1 MGKDS
6 LLESTSKKKA
16 TAKADKEKPAKKAA
30 AKKTTSKKTAA
41 KAKKTA
47 AKKAAGPAKK
57 TAAKKATAPKATA
70 AKARKPA
77 KKAPAPRK
85 PAAKKLTRKELLWK
99 KFEPLSAAARYTPAA
114 KSQPPAVPD
123 PPSFF
128 SGMSES
134 DAKKAREVLKRKFDW
149 AEIKAAGE
157 KYAAEMAAKAE
168 AEAKRKAEEEAKRKA
183 EEEAKRKAEEEAKRK
198 AEEETKRKAEEE
210 AKRKAE
216 EETKRK
222 AQEEAKRKAEEEAK
236 RKAEE
241 ETKRKAEEEAKRKAE
256 EETKR
261 KAQEEAKRKAEEEAK
276 RKAEEE
282 AKRKAE
288 EQMTPPPAETGAD
301 AGKGFNP
308 MKMGIIGFCA
318 IIALLIFSSYSNT
331 KSYYITEKDGAV
343 EIWRG
348 IFAPMGKTRLMI
360 LPGIQM
366 PPEVKKTYGWQDAYR
381 LMYQYYIEKADAT
394 LAVPGIPDTAALTQ
408 DLEKAISY
416 APDREMRDAARTR
429 LVSIHMQT
437 LIQKAQAAMNRG
449 TVESAEEAIGFLKEA
464 ARYDLSDA
472 EAEMVQRKIEEAGG
486 VLADREMAKAAA
498 EKAAAETKALEAE
511 AQSLKEASQSE
522 PPAAAE
528 EAGH

>member
-16 TAKADKEKPAKKAA
+16 AAKGDKEKPAKKKAA
-30 AKKTTSKKTAA
+30 AKKATSSKTTA
-41 KAKKTA
+41 KAKKAA
-47 AKKAAGPAKK
+47 AKKAAGNKKSDSPANKK
-57 TAAKKATAPKATA
+57 AAKKVAAPKAA
-70 AKARKPA
+70 AKATKPA
-77 KKAPAPRK
+77 KKAPAPKK

-99 KFEPLSAAARYTPAA
+99 KFEPLAAAARYAPPTKA
-114 KSQPPAVPD
+114 KSATVAD
-123 PPSFF
+123 APSFF
-128 SGMSES
+128 SGMSDGE
-134 DAKKAREVLKRKFDW
+134 AKKAREYLKRKFDW
-149 AEIKAAGE
+149 AEIQAAGK

-198 AEEETKRKAEEE
+198 AEEE

-216 EETKRK
+216 
-222 AQEEAKRKAEEEAK
+222 
-236 RKAEE
+236 
-241 ETKRKAEEEAKRKAE
+241 
-256 EETKR
+256 
-261 KAQEEAKRKAEEEAK
+261 EEAKRKAEEEAK

-282 AKRKAE
+282 AKRKAEEEAKRKAEEEAKRKAEEEAKRKAEEEAKRKAEEEAQRKAE

-331 KSYYITEKDGAV
+331 KNYYITEKDGAV

-381 LMYQYYIEKADAT
+381 LMYQYYVEKADAT

-408 DLEKAISY
+408 DLEKAIYY
-416 APDREMRDAARTR
+416 APDREMRDAARAR

-449 TVESAEEAIGFLKEA
+449 TVESAREAIDFLKEA
-464 ARYDLSDA
+464 AQYDLSEA
-472 EAEMVQRKIEEAGG
+472 EAEMVRRKIEEAES

-498 EKAAAETKALEAE
+498 AKAAAEKKALEAE
-511 AQSLKEASQSE
+511 AQSLKEASQNE

>member
-16 TAKADKEKPAKKAA
+16 AAKGDKEKPAKKKAA
-30 AKKTTSKKTAA
+30 AKKATSSKTTA

-47 AKKAAGPAKK
+47 AKKAAGNKKSASPANKK
-57 TAAKKATAPKATA
+57 AAKKVAAPKAA
-70 AKARKPA
+70 AKTTKPA
-77 KKAPAPRK
+77 KKAPTPKK
-85 PAAKKLTRKELLWK
+85 PAAKKPTRKELLWK
-99 KFEPLSAAARYTPAA
+99 KFEPLAVAARYAPPTKA
-114 KSQPPAVPD
+114 KSATVAD
-123 PPSFF
+123 APSFF
-128 SGMSES
+128 NGMSDG
-134 DAKKAREVLKRKFDW
+134 DAKKAREYLKRKFDW

-157 KYAAEMAAKAE
+157 KYAVEMAAKAE

-198 AEEETKRKAEEE
+198 AEEE

-216 EETKRK
+216 
-222 AQEEAKRKAEEEAK
+222 EEAKRKAEEEAK

-241 ETKRKAEEEAKRKAE
+241 EAKRKAEEEAKRKAE
-256 EETKR
+256 EEAKR
-261 KAQEEAKRKAEEEAK
+261 KAEEEAKRKALEEAK

-301 AGKGFNP
+301 AGNGFNP
-308 MKMGIIGFCA
+308 MKIGIIGFCA

-331 KSYYITEKDGAV
+331 KNYYIAEKDGAV

-366 PPEVKKTYGWQDAYR
+366 PPEEKKAYGWQDAYR

-394 LAVPGIPDTAALTQ
+394 LAVPGVPDTAALTQ

-416 APDREMRDAARTR
+416 APNREMRDAARSR

-449 TVESAEEAIGFLKEA
+449 TVESAQEAIGFLKEA

-472 EAEMVQRKIEEAGG
+472 EAEMVQRKIEEAEGI
-486 VLADREMAKAAA
+486 LADRETAKAEA
-498 EKAAAETKALEAE
+498 EKAAAEKKALEAE
-511 AQSLKEASQSE
+511 AQSLKEASQNE
-522 PPAAAE
+522 PAAVE
-528 EAGH
+528 ETGH

>member
-30 AKKTTSKKTAA
+30 AKKATSKKTAA

-47 AKKAAGPAKK
+47 AKKAAGPSKK
-57 TAAKKATAPKATA
+57 TTAKKAAPPKATA
-70 AKARKPA
+70 AKAQKPA
-77 KKAPAPRK
+77 KKAPAPQK

-99 KFEPLSAAARYTPAA
+99 KFEPLSAAARYAPTAKTQPAA
-114 KSQPPAVPD
+114 LPD

-128 SGMSES
+128 SGMSDS
-134 DAKKAREVLKRKFDW
+134 DAKKARAVLKRKFDW
-149 AEIKAAGE
+149 TEIKAAGE
-157 KYAAEMAAKAE
+157 KYAAEMAAKAK

-198 AEEETKRKAEEE
+198 AEEE

-216 EETKRK
+216 ED
-222 AQEEAKRKAEEEAK
+222 AKRKAEEEAK
-236 RKAEE
+236 RKA
-241 ETKRKAEEEAKRKAE
+241 
-256 EETKR
+256 
-261 KAQEEAKRKAEEEAK
+261 QEEAK

-331 KSYYITEKDGAV
+331 KNYYITEKDGAV

-408 DLEKAISY
+408 DLEKAIYY
-416 APDREMRDAARTR
+416 APDREMRDAARAR

-449 TVESAEEAIGFLKEA
+449 TVESAKEAIGFLKEA

-472 EAEMVQRKIEEAGG
+472 EAEMVQRKIEEAEG

-498 EKAAAETKALEAE
+498 EKAAAENKALEAE
-511 AQSLKEASQSE
+511 AQSLKEASQNE
-522 PPAAAE
+522 PSAAAE
-528 EAGH
+528 ETGH

>member
-1 MGKDS
+1 M
-6 LLESTSKKKA
+6 SK
-16 TAKADKEKPAKKAA
+16 
-30 AKKTTSKKTAA
+30 
-41 KAKKTA
+41 
-47 AKKAAGPAKK
+47 
-57 TAAKKATAPKATA
+57 
-70 AKARKPA
+70 
-77 KKAPAPRK
+77 
-85 PAAKKLTRKELLWK
+85 
-99 KFEPLSAAARYTPAA
+99 
-114 KSQPPAVPD
+114 
-123 PPSFF
+123 
-128 SGMSES
+128 S

-198 AEEETKRKAEEE
+198 AEEE

-216 EETKRK
+216 
-222 AQEEAKRKAEEEAK
+222 EEAKRKAEEEAK

-241 ETKRKAEEEAKRKAE
+241 EAKRKAEEEAKRKAE
-256 EETKR
+256 EEAKR
-261 KAQEEAKRKAEEEAK
+261 KAEEEAKRKAEEEAKRKAEEEAKRKAQEEAK

-331 KSYYITEKDGAV
+331 KNYYIAEKDGAV